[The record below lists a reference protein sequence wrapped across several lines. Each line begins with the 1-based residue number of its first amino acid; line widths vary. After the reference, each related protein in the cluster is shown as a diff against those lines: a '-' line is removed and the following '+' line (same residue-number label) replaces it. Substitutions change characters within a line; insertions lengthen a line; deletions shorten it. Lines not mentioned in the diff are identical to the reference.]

1 MLEIGTYRDS
11 EQLMNI
17 QTRIRRKLSNVLLHR
32 GYKLERINVLMQ
44 LADCYGSD
52 KGTLRT
58 AHRYTRVYEHFFR
71 PIRNDALVIAEMG
84 LLRSDVDGR
93 KPSCAAEG
101 ETTAVA
107 YSAPSLQMWR
117 AYFPNAD
124 IFGFDIDDFSAVKID
139 NCNILRGDM
148 SSKAD
153 LLRLAHAIGRPIDII
168 IDDASHASHHQQI
181 ALGTLFPFVRDGGFY
196 IIEDLHWQNDLL
208 EVHNAP
214 KTRDL
219 LRRLQIDNSFKSP
232 FLSKDE
238 QTYIESC
245 TSGIW
250 LFDSLSPEG
259 EDTSDAIAFLK
270 KGLRGENQ

>member
-270 KGLRGENQ
+270 KRSAW

>member
-1 MLEIGTYRDS
+1 
-11 EQLMNI
+11 MNI
-17 QTRIRRKLSNVLLHR
+17 QTGIRRKLSNVLLHR
-32 GYKLERINVLMQ
+32 GYKLERMDVLMQ
-44 LADCYGSD
+44 LADSYGSD

-58 AHRYTRVYEHFFR
+58 AHRYTRLYERFFR
-71 PIRNDALVIAEMG
+71 PIWNDALVIAEMG
-84 LLRSDVDGR
+84 LLRPDVDGR
-93 KPSCAAEG
+93 KPLCAAEA
-101 ETTAVA
+101 ETTTVA

-181 ALGTLFPFVRDGGFY
+181 ALGTLFPFVRDGGLY
-196 IIEDLHWQNDLL
+196 IIEDLHWQNDIL

-219 LRRLQIDNSFKSP
+219 LRRLQLDNSFESP

-238 QTYIESC
+238 QTYIESF

-250 LFDSLSPEG
+250 LFDSLSPEN

-270 KGLRGENQ
+270 KGKRNENQ

>member
-1 MLEIGTYRDS
+1 
-11 EQLMNI
+11 MNI
-17 QTRIRRKLSNVLLHR
+17 KSGIKQKLSNVLLHR
-32 GYKLERINVLMQ
+32 GYKLERIDVLMQ

-58 AHRYTRVYEHFFR
+58 AHRYTRVYERFFR
-71 PIRNDALVIAEMG
+71 SIRNDVLVIVEMG

-124 IFGFDIDDFSAVKID
+124 IFGFDIDDFSAVKIH

-153 LLRLAHAIGRPIDII
+153 LLRLGMPLAVQSILLSTMQAMRPIINRSPW
-168 IDDASHASHHQQI
+168 ARSSH
-181 ALGTLFPFVRDGGFY
+181 LF
-196 IIEDLHWQNDLL
+196 EM
-208 EVHNAP
+208 EVF
-214 KTRDL
+214 
-219 LRRLQIDNSFKSP
+219 I
-232 FLSKDE
+232 
-238 QTYIESC
+238 
-245 TSGIW
+245 
-250 LFDSLSPEG
+250 
-259 EDTSDAIAFLK
+259 
-270 KGLRGENQ
+270 